1 MLPSPSS
8 TSLFRYILFLSLHRF
23 LPNICLDEYFPC
35 EEFSVFLVRKFS
47 FYEYL
52 LLTLPKLISFTPF
65 NDYFGFPLQN
75 TSLTDDFLT
84 SSFTD
89 YSCLQYI
96 STEYASSVLPFDSFS
111 IRLFLSSWSFRLQ
124 CSLLLSRHFPDFSIY
139 FS

>member
-35 EEFSVFLVRKFS
+35 EEFSVFL
-47 FYEYL
+47 YL

-65 NDYFGFPLQN
+65 IDYFGFPLQN

-96 STEYASSVLPFDSFS
+96 STEYASFVLPSDSFS